1 MESLNEVRL
10 GTKNIS
16 KKVDYEMDKGSNG
29 VSTDEEIPTP
39 EGFNWW
45 TADKHDPIFIKYK
58 SVKTIYG
65 LYYTTLIQQC
75 MNMNSV
81 CIYPISLI
89 YHISKQMTLQTT

>member
-65 LYYTTLIQQC
+65 YYRPTTLIHSISQIYQTVGAV
-75 MNMNSV
+75 NSLKYSA
-81 CIYPISLI
+81 ILFED
-89 YHISKQMTLQTT
+89 L